1 MLPNIWSLGT
11 FRFRIID
18 LWRRSLRR
26 RTQKDGWRMTFLSA
40 RMLVILRE
48 GVFAVVFAASAVG
61 AADSQT
67 EQWCCW
73 FYPWRIISGSAA
85 IAAIPAISEMT
96 NIRQECPGIKSALR
110 IPTPQLK
117 RE

>member
-1 MLPNIWSLGT
+1 
-11 FRFRIID
+11 
-18 LWRRSLRR
+18 
-26 RTQKDGWRMTFLSA
+26 MTFLSA

-73 FYPWRIISGSAA
+73 FYPWRTIFGSAA

-96 NIRQECPGIKSALR
+96 NIRQECPGIKSELRPRWPRPSRSPRRTRGDAL
-110 IPTPQLK
+110 TGSFGVT
-117 RE
+117 